1 MDNNNNK
8 GSCCSTKSDTSCE
21 TGCKTSG
28 CVSKIIKG
36 MIFGG
41 IVFYAVNAIS
51 WTMLPFHMET
61 MNAFTNTAQ
70 VSKVLNDNTTVDG
83 TYMLPF
89 PEMKKEETVEKVAA
103 TAEKV
108 KAKAEQAVA
117 KDGSAAKAK
126 AEAKEKQAD
135 AKKAAADAKP
145 AEVQKPY
152 AFVTIIKEGIDPA
165 KMSKQVFHHIIL
177 SLLLAGILTCVLKR
191 LASGVCPV
199 MTSAKV
205 GLFSALIAT
214 APGVIWFGFPCKAA
228 FLNGVDIF
236 VATALAGLVIGKF
249 VLNMP
254 ICCSKGSCC
263 K

>member
-1 MDNNNNK
+1 MDNNNK
-8 GSCCSTKSDTSCE
+8 GACCSTKTETSCE
-21 TGCKTSG
+21 TSG
-28 CVSKIIKG
+28 CWSKVIKG

-89 PEMKKEETVEKVAA
+89 PEMKKEETVEKAA
-103 TAEKV
+103 AAPEKLE
-108 KAKAEQAVA
+108 KAKTKAV
-117 KDGSAAKAK
+117 
-126 AEAKEKQAD
+126 AKEKQAD
-135 AKKAAADAKP
+135 AKKAAADVKP

-152 AFVTIIKEGIDPA
+152 AFVTVIKDGIDPA

-199 MTSAKV
+199 MTSAKI

-228 FLNGVDIF
+228 FLNGIDIF
-236 VATALAGLVIGKF
+236 VATALAGFVIGKF